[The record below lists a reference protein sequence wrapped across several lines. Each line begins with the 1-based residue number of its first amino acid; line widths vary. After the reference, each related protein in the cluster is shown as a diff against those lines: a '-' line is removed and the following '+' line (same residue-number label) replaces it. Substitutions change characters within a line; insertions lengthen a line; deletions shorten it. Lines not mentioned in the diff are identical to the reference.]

1 MWNGGSQAVDVMLL
15 LDERLSVVSSL
26 QLRGEQQQRASARAL
41 PAVQP
46 ANRHSMCAMNQ
57 RSHRGAERLAAALN
71 LKPRI
76 DTADALAVLRALPF
90 SQNAGRRNVMA
101 EHVQWIY
108 SQCAGLTPSGLPSRL
123 ANRCPN
129 VVRLLARL
137 MAEHDD
143 REGGAFYPFTSITM
157 NFNYQSREHRDTFHV
172 GGRSRIIALGDY
184 DGGELRLRA
193 DDAAPAEAQLLDVK
207 QRWLD
212 FDGTLRH
219 ETAPF
224 EGERYSLIYFVHE
237 TALHVHGADRQPL
250 LDLGFRWPEE
260 QAAVAAEVG

>member
-1 MWNGGSQAVDVMLL
+1 M
-15 LDERLSVVSSL
+15 
-26 QLRGEQQQRASARAL
+26 
-41 PAVQP
+41 
-46 ANRHSMCAMNQ
+46 
-57 RSHRGAERLAAALN
+57 
-71 LKPRI
+71 
-76 DTADALAVLRALPF
+76 
-90 SQNAGRRNVMA
+90 
-101 EHVQWIY
+101 
-108 SQCAGLTPSGLPSRL
+108 
-123 ANRCPN
+123 
-129 VVRLLARL
+129 LARL
-137 MAEHDD
+137 HDD
-143 REGGAFYPFTSITM
+143 GENGASYPFTSITM

-193 DDAAPAEAQLLDVK
+193 DDAAPAEAQLLDIK
-207 QRWLD
+207 EQWLD